1 MSQSAFINQIASEL
15 VIKLQGQADEQ
26 TIRELTLNSWKLLRN
41 EITSEGSINRART
54 TLRKAVESAFPTSD
68 NAKPGYYFTAAG
80 KGKGE
85 RYEHLALWYLTTNE
99 ERWQVI
105 GDKARQEYW
114 SKLPELRGRILE
126 KEEGLKPLDLS
137 MGQSGY
143 SNRTLPLF
151 PKPNALP
158 KSETSHQPQPQQK
171 IRLEDMS
178 IEQMELDEETK
189 SIVENALAHSGISL
203 ADFVRQALKIHG
215 KTIIGKAVQ
224 TSQDLAS
231 VETQKLLSDKA
242 YRTHPKRVEELTR
255 RAIQAIKRYNSEIAT
270 ESSQR
275 WAITQTLI
283 SAITGS
289 RANAVKEVIENFA
302 SDLADYNT
310 RLQQELGMNQRQF
323 QYLNRKGKQP
333 SEVIKLSELVPIGD

>member
-54 TLRKAVESAFPTSD
+54 ALRKAVESAFPTCD

-126 KEEGLKPLDLS
+126 KLEKEEGLKPLDLS
-137 MGQSGY
+137 MGVS
-143 SNRTLPLF
+143 
-151 PKPNALP
+151 LP

-178 IEQMELDEETK
+178 IEQMELDEQTK
-189 SIVENALAHSGISL
+189 SIVENALAYSGISL

-215 KTIIGKAVQ
+215 KTIIGKAIQ

-231 VETQKLLSDKA
+231 VETQKLLTDKA

>member
-26 TIRELTLNSWKLLRN
+26 IIRELTLNSWKLLRN

-54 TLRKAVESAFPTSD
+54 ALRKAVESAFPTCD

-126 KEEGLKPLDLS
+126 KLEKEEGLKPLDLS
-137 MGQSGY
+137 MGVS
-143 SNRTLPLF
+143 
-151 PKPNALP
+151 LP

-171 IRLEDMS
+171 IKLEDMS
-178 IEQMELDEETK
+178 IEQMELDEQTK
-189 SIVENALAHSGISL
+189 SIVENALAYSGISL

-215 KTIIGKAVQ
+215 KTIIGKAIQ

-231 VETQKLLSDKA
+231 VETQKLLTDKA